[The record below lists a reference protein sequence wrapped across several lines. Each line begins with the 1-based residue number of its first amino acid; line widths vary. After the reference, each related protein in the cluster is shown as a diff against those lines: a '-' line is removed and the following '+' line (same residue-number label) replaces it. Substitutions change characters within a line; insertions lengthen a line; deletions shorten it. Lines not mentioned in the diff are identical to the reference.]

1 MQIQVDKLREEM
13 GRLNTAIELDKEH
26 LMILKEKSEQHIL
39 ENEIIKKHIA
49 AAKKT
54 TQEKQV
60 EENMM
65 RLRINQIEKDMKKE
79 ERMIFN
85 MEKLRLNLD
94 QVIKHFRK
102 LKKSHSD

>member
-1 MQIQVDKLREEM
+1 MS
-13 GRLNTAIELDKEH
+13 RLNTAIELDKEN
-26 LMILKEKSEQHIL
+26 LAILKDKCEQHLL

-79 ERMIFN
+79 EKMIFN

-94 QVIKHFRK
+94 QVIIIY
-102 LKKSHSD
+102 